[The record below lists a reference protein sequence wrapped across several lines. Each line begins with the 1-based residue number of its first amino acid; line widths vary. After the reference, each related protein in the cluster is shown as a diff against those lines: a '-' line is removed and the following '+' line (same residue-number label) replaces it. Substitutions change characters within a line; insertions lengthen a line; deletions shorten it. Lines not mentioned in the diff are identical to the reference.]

1 MSWRWFKSIR
11 LFGGTRLN
19 TSSNGVGWSWGIG
32 IFRYGV
38 SPSGKRWLSVGIPGT
53 GFRYFKYLK
62 QTEGQDSNSSEPSR
76 TGGSESNT
84 QNNSKIKK
92 WDNLR

>member
-11 LFGGTRLN
+11 LFGGARLN
-19 TSSNGVGWSWGIG
+19 ASSSGVGWSWGLG
-32 IFRYGV
+32 LFRYGV

-53 GFRYFKYLK
+53 GFRYFKYL
-62 QTEGQDSNSSEPSR
+62 ERQDLNSSEPPR
-76 TGGSESNT
+76 VGGSESNT
-84 QNNSKIKK
+84 LNNSKIKK

>member
-11 LFGGTRLN
+11 LFGGARLN
-19 TSSNGVGWSWGIG
+19 ASLSGVGWSWGGG

-62 QTEGQDSNSSEPSR
+62 QTEGQDSNSSDPSR